1 MWQSAKYCGNRCLT
15 ACQQQDIPLFVHL
28 KNILY
33 HNVHYY
39 RQQELPSAYLA
50 NIGRMMT
57 QTLQM
62 YLSTTLHTR
71 PREQYVQ
78 FFHFVSSH
86 FSIVITREFYAATQS
101 TVIET
106 RPLQA
111 QNVSNENN
119 WTALEKMASVLI
131 DISTVV
137 ENSWGLFFQ
146 RPLS

>member
-1 MWQSAKYCGNRCLT
+1 M
-15 ACQQQDIPLFVHL
+15 
-28 KNILY
+28 
-33 HNVHYY
+33 
-39 RQQELPSAYLA
+39 
-50 NIGRMMT
+50 
-57 QTLQM
+57 LQM

-86 FSIVITREFYAATQS
+86 LSIVIAREFNAAAQS

-119 WTALEKMASVLI
+119 
-131 DISTVV
+131 
-137 ENSWGLFFQ
+137 
-146 RPLS
+146 